1 MEEIVK
7 RIGAIPGIIE
17 IFLSDREGRL
27 LASSLQEERGEE
39 EVAMASSILARSI
52 FGLEGIGERV
62 EEIEVS
68 FKKEKALIKNLQGGI
83 LCLFYSP
90 KINPVLL
97 RLSTGLQILDLKN
110 RLQGGETPSSQKP
123 QDGGDEEWWMV
134 LERGLKRAVGPIAGY
149 ILEEKRVNLREPL
162 DARGKENI
170 VEELLGEIPTEE
182 KREEFKREA
191 LNKGAE

>member
-27 LASSLQEERGEE
+27 LASSLKEERGEE
-39 EVAMASSILARSI
+39 EVAKVSSILARSI

-62 EEIEVS
+62 EEIEVN

-83 LCLFYSP
+83 LCLFHSQ

-134 LERGLKRAVGPIAGY
+134 LERELKRAIGPIAGH
-149 ILEEKRVNLREPL
+149 ILEEKRVNLRGPL

-182 KREEFKREA
+182 KREEFKRET
-191 LNKGAE
+191 LKGAE

>member
-17 IFLSDREGRL
+17 VFLSDREGKL
-27 LASSLQEERGEE
+27 LASSLKEERGEE
-39 EVAMASSILARSI
+39 EVAKASSILARSI

-62 EEIEVS
+62 EEIEVN

-83 LCLFYSP
+83 LCLFHSQ

-134 LERGLKRAVGPIAGY
+134 LERELKRAIGPIAGY
-149 ILEEKRVNLREPL
+149 ILEEKRVNLRGLL

-182 KREEFKREA
+182 KREKFKREA
-191 LNKGAE
+191 LKGAG